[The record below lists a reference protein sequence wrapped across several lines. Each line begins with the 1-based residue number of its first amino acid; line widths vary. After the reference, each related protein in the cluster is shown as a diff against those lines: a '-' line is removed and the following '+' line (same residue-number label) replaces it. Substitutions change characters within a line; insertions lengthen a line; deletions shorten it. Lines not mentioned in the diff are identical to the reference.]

1 MAKKE
6 VQGVCAEG
14 VWVKLVNM
22 SKPIKPIIKNNNSS
36 LEGKAFGCSEIFT
49 LDNKGKVIKKEWK
62 CEEIKDWKW

>member
-1 MAKKE
+1 
-6 VQGVCAEG
+6 
-14 VWVKLVNM
+14 M

-62 CEEIKDWKW
+62 CEEIKN